1 MPEGGIGISVPR
13 WWEPWQALEQLSD
26 VASTE
31 HQHISEAREN
41 VSASQVAGDSPNL
54 KSHPPPHHVPQV
66 VAGGLARVVVFEDDV
81 RFESN
86 FRGRLERLMEEV
98 EAERLPWDLM

>member
-1 MPEGGIGISVPR
+1 MWPG
-13 WWEPWQALEQLSD
+13 LSIW
-26 VASTE
+26 
-31 HQHISEAREN
+31 HLSEVRECQ
-41 VSASQVAGDSPNL
+41 VGQVAGGDPNL
-54 KSHPPPHHVPQV
+54 KSTTPNHVPQV
-66 VAGGLARVVVFEDDV
+66 VARGLARVVVFEDDV